1 MTHTYVLTGP
11 ESSGKTTLAAALS
24 SYWSAPLL
32 REYSREYLE
41 QKRLSDPEFSY
52 QQDDI
57 LTIAQHHY
65 AQETELLKQAPERL
79 VCDTDL
85 LVLIVWSE
93 IKYRNCDTW
102 IYEKFQQSLQQH
114 NRHYILCDW
123 QIPWEAD
130 ELRENPQ
137 DRRELFRLYQAKLKQ
152 YGIIYTAVG
161 GSNMQRFRQ
170 IFAAAYR
177 HELEINQRQ

>member
-11 ESSGKTTLAAALS
+11 ESSGKTTLAAALA

-32 REYSREYLE
+32 KEYSREYLE
-41 QKRLSDPEFSY
+41 LKRQAEPEFSY
-52 QQDDI
+52 QQSDI
-57 LTIAQHHY
+57 LSIAQLQY
-65 AQETELLKQAPERL
+65 AQEIELLKQAPERL

-93 IKYRNCDTW
+93 VKYGNCESW
-102 IYEKFQQSLQQH
+102 ILEKFQQSLQQD
-114 NRHYILCDW
+114 NRHYLLCDW
-123 QIPWEAD
+123 QIPWEPD
-130 ELRENPQ
+130 KLRENPR
-137 DRRELFRLYQAKLKQ
+137 DRRELFKLYQAKLKE

-170 IFAAAYR
+170 IFAAAYQ
-177 HELEINQRQ
+177 HELEVSQRQ